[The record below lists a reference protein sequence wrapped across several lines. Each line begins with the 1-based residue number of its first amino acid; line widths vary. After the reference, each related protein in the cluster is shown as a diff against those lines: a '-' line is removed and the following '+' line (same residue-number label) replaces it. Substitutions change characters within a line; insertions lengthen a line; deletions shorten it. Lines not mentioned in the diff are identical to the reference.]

1 MNSEKLKEG
10 FLKLCE
16 ALNKEGVKYV
26 VIGGFAVFLHGFSRF
41 TEDIDLFIDP
51 SQENISRLKKALSSI
66 YDDPSIDELTVEDF
80 QQYAV
85 IRYGTPDNFYVDFI
99 AKIGEMF
106 TFDDISKDIENIKLE
121 NIEIP
126 ISGVKTLIE
135 MKKTM
140 REKDEQDEKRS
151 LQNSSLSLM
160 GLF

>member
-1 MNSEKLKEG
+1 MNSERLKEG

-26 VIGGFAVFLHGFSRF
+26 VIGGFAVFLHGFPRF

-51 SQENISRLKKALSSI
+51 SPENILKLKKALSSI
-66 YDDPSIDELTVEDF
+66 YDDPSIDQLAVEDF
-80 QQYAV
+80 HQYAV

-106 TFDDISKDIENIKLE
+106 TFDDISKDIEKIKLE

-140 REKDEQDEKRS
+140 REKDKQDLVFLYRKLRNQSEK
-151 LQNSSLSLM
+151 N
-160 GLF
+160 